1 MRLLTPAGTAGVAVV
16 AVSATQRVAVWA
28 CLANRAG
35 QRLPEEFR
43 STPRLA
49 SLVLDGQVV
58 DEVLVVDRGAGELEL
73 HLHGAPAVLSAL
85 RAKFSFVPDG
95 QCSDPAEHLLR
106 EALSPEQLELA
117 LEQCRQPFPRF
128 LALLE
133 EMPAVERGVAVAAAM
148 RRSVVAM
155 AHVSPARVVLV
166 GAQNAGKSTLFNQ
179 LLFRERVLT
188 GPMPGLTRDPIAE
201 VATLCGYPYEL
212 VDTAGE
218 GPAEAAVDVAAIA
231 AGRSR
236 RAGAMALLVV
246 DQSRGPTHVDRELRG
261 PGTLVLAN
269 KADLPGIPWPTDF
282 PCHARLSSTTNDSS
296 GIRRAV
302 GELLREAR
310 GLPAAGPVG
319 GPAALDQH
327 QLECLVALGRRR
339 GG

>member
-1 MRLLTPAGTAGVAVV
+1 M
-16 AVSATQRVAVWA
+16 AVWS
-28 CLANRAG
+28 CLVNRAG
-35 QRLPEEFR
+35 QPLPEEPVP
-43 STPRLA
+43 TPRLA
-49 SLVLDGQVV
+49 ALVLDGQVV
-58 DEVLVVDRGAGELEL
+58 DEVLVVDRGSGELEM
-73 HLHGAPAVLSAL
+73 HLHGAPAVLAAL
-85 RAKFSFVPDG
+85 RAKFSFGPDG
-95 QCSDPAEHLLR
+95 QRAEPAEHLLR

-117 LEQCRQPFPRF
+117 LEQCRQPFLRF
-128 LALLE
+128 LARLE
-133 EMPAVERGVAVAAAM
+133 EMPAVERGAAVGAAT
-148 RRSVVAM
+148 RRSAVAM

-166 GAQNAGKSTLFNQ
+166 GAQNAGKSTLFNH

-246 DQSRGPTHVDRELRG
+246 DQSRGPTHVDRELFELLG
-261 PGTLVLAN
+261 PGTLVVAN
-269 KADLPGIPWPTDF
+269 KSDLPGIAWPGDF
-282 PCHARLSSTTNDSS
+282 PCRARLSGTTNDSP

-327 QLECLVALGRRR
+327 QLDCLVVLGRRR